1 MSQHTAAMNEGTVGV
16 NTRYFEV
23 RGRLRMDRL
32 VVEER
37 SLLQRDGLNITT
49 VWRQRGVI
57 DPAAIAQA
65 GASR

>member
-1 MSQHTAAMNEGTVGV
+1 MNEGTVGV

-49 VWRQRGVI
+49 VWRQRGVV
-57 DPAAIAQA
+57 DPTAIAQA